1 LLVGIVGGK
10 LQGVEAAY
18 LARKAGWEI
27 RVIDRMPDV
36 PASGLGDFFAQVDV
50 TVENNLADVLGDVDL
65 IIPALEDDSALG
77 SLTRWSRKT
86 GISLAFDPQAYAVS
100 SSKLKSA
107 ELFKKIGLPLPV
119 AWPQC
124 SFPVLAKP
132 VRGSGSKGVRVFQDR
147 DSMKNQFSPEFPF
160 DYAQGGESFD
170 FAQDREPVERLV
182 EPPPSDWILEEYLE
196 GSQHSLEVVG
206 RPGNYRL
213 LQMTDLYVDQK
224 FDCMRVI
231 APSSLPLNL
240 VAEFERLALRIAE
253 ALNLHGIMDV
263 EAIYCRGEFKI
274 LEIDARLPSQT
285 PTAVYWSTNLNMVGL
300 LGNLY
305 AAPQDDCPPAGGIA
319 RGVVYEHIHVSGGIL
334 RINGERI
341 MTEGGPLNCQNNFF
355 GADEAITNFE
365 PGREKWV
372 ATLIFSGTNRHQA
385 WEKRNHC
392 IAEIVRQ
399 LEIKEVID
407 PQPIWSQAIQDH
419 ILDR

>member
-1 LLVGIVGGK
+1 MLVGIIGGK

-18 LARKAGWEI
+18 LARKAGWEV
-27 RVIDRMPDV
+27 RVVDRKPDV
-36 PASGLGDFFAQVDV
+36 PASDLCDSFAQVDV
-50 TVENNLADVLGDVDL
+50 TLENNLAGVLDDVGL
-65 IIPALEDDSALG
+65 IIPALEDDSALR
-77 SLTRWSRKT
+77 SLTRWSRKS
-86 GISLAFDPQAYAVS
+86 GIALAFDPQAYAVS
-100 SSKLKSA
+100 SSKVKSA

-119 AWPQC
+119 AWPHC

-147 DSMKNQFSPEFPF
+147 DSMINQFLPEFP
-160 DYAQGGESFD
+160 FD

-182 EPPPSDWILEEYLE
+182 EPPPPGWILEEYLD

-206 RPGNYRL
+206 RPGNYRV
-213 LQMTDLYVDQK
+213 LQVTDLYVDHK

-231 APSSLPLNL
+231 APSNLPLNS
-240 VAEFERLALRIAE
+240 VAEFERLTLMIAE

-285 PTAVYWSTNLNMVGL
+285 PTAVYWSTNQNMVKL
-300 LGNLY
+300 LGDLY
-305 AAPQDDCPPAGGIA
+305 ATPANDFSPAGDDMCGA
-319 RGVVYEHIHVSGGIL
+319 VYEHIRISGDRLQIS
-334 RINGERI
+334 GERI
-341 MTEGGPLNCQNNFF
+341 MTEGGALNLQKDFF

-365 PGREKWV
+365 PDKDQWA

-392 IAEIVRQ
+392 LAKIVRRQ
-399 LEIKEVID
+399 GIKEVAD
-407 PQPIWSQAIQDH
+407 PQP
-419 ILDR
+419 